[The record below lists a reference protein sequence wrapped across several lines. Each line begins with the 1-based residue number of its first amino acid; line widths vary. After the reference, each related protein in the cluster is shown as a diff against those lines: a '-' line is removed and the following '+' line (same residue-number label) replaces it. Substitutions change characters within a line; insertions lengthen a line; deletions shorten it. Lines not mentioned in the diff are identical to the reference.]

1 MSLLTIS
8 EKSFLDMSIGGEHA
22 TKINSIL
29 GSNVDLLGNMP
40 GGVITLEQWN
50 DHVQYAVQKSVS
62 RDPDNADTM
71 SLFRTWMNLLP
82 LFIDVGKVHI
92 KETKRPKR
100 LRTLPE

>member
-1 MSLLTIS
+1 MSLTIS

-22 TKINSIL
+22 ANINSIL
-29 GSNVDLLGNMP
+29 GSNVDLLGSMP

-50 DHVQYAVQKSVS
+50 DHVQFAVQISVS

-82 LFIDVGKVHI
+82 LFIDVGKVRI